1 MAHSLSPQ
9 QVLSRMRLHSGA
21 AVAPA
26 PAPPDPPGPGPPGP
40 PWGALGTSSR
50 PSSWEAYHSSGF
62 PPALAQH
69 GPGERPCTAR
79 ASRPPARGSRPG
91 PARAAPARRRAAP
104 AIKHVMCVICD
115 TRVSLALCNTLYYTG
130 LAQLRGE
137 GAGAGAGDPVVREES
152 SSSGA
157 AHRWQAADPAGR
169 LGAASQG
176 QVGGSGATLQPR
188 PLRVLR

>member
-1 MAHSLSPQ
+1 
-9 QVLSRMRLHSGA
+9 MRLHSGA

-115 TRVSLALCNTLYYTG
+115 TRVSLALRKTLYYTG

-157 AHRWQAADPAGR
+157 AHLRPTRGGEPGPGGWRWRNSATQAVAGLEMR
-169 LGAASQG
+169 GGKGRRESPG
-176 QVGGSGATLQPR
+176 QMTG
-188 PLRVLR
+188 